1 MGLKVK
7 FDVKQPL
14 IAWRQLSVA
23 QKISLVMAIILTS
36 SYFLMIW
43 IHYAFIRSTF

>member
-23 QKISLVMAIILTS
+23 QKNQSGDGNYT
-36 SYFLMIW
+36 YQ
-43 IHYAFIRSTF
+43 